1 MIGLNINFATVGVG
15 SFSGKLKMDYKAI
28 VYEYAK

>member
-1 MIGLNINFATVGVG
+1 MIGLNINFVTGGVG

-28 VYEYAK
+28 VHE